1 MVGIYVVG
9 GPIDVVSFASV
20 LEISCVDLDTKIQ
33 KYSKALLFCILRYNP
48 QFNNDL
54 KQLANFQDS
63 KPNLLK
69 LTTCFKWSRAE
80 VHTCLNTDAKWK
92 RSSDVLVSPTLPRKF
107 QPHRIDEP
115 LDHSHEYI
123 FETFSNT
130 PYVLLIDRIMKAL

>member
-54 KQLANFQDS
+54 K
-63 KPNLLK
+63 
-69 LTTCFKWSRAE
+69 
-80 VHTCLNTDAKWK
+80 
-92 RSSDVLVSPTLPRKF
+92 
-107 QPHRIDEP
+107 
-115 LDHSHEYI
+115 
-123 FETFSNT
+123 
-130 PYVLLIDRIMKAL
+130 